1 MGFLKCGNEN
11 ECCCFCKLSVGVK
24 CLGGWLIFEAIIQL
38 LTIASEESTL
48 EAFFNVINFI
58 LSLISVAMFI
68 WSMCKV
74 EEVRP
79 RDYWLKAFL
88 LEFAVGLV
96 SLIHLLIYYNVS
108 DHNH

>member
-1 MGFLKCGNEN
+1 MGVLKCGNEN
-11 ECCCFCKLSVGVK
+11 ECCCVCKLSLGIK
-24 CLGGWLIFEAIIQL
+24 CLGGWLIFEVIIQL
-38 LTIASEESTL
+38 LTIGSGESAY
-48 EAFFNVINFI
+48 ESIYDI
-58 LSLISVAMFI
+58 LNLILALISVAMFI